1 MSAARLYPRK
11 LLRAPAT
18 RRQNLQVIFFKQE
31 TCVAKLLAFVG
42 SFVGGSIGWWLGA
55 YVGVM
60 TAFML
65 SMVGTGAGIYLGRRV
80 AAEL

>member
-1 MSAARLYPRK
+1 M
-11 LLRAPAT
+11 
-18 RRQNLQVIFFKQE
+18 
-31 TCVAKLLAFVG
+31 AKLLGFVG

-55 YVGVM
+55 LVGVM

-65 SMVGTGAGIYLGRRV
+65 SIVGTGAGIYLARRM